1 MTCPR
6 SLHFRPPFPA
16 EFAFSLV
23 GRLRAGD
30 KTGLQELAMSVVG
43 VAKNGSGIYHP
54 FSKRRKW
61 TENVSKFQLHD
72 LHKSLLFHHAC
83 ERSR

>member
-1 MTCPR
+1 
-6 SLHFRPPFPA
+6 
-16 EFAFSLV
+16 
-23 GRLRAGD
+23 
-30 KTGLQELAMSVVG
+30 MSVVG
-43 VAKNGSGIYHP
+43 VAKNGSWIYHP